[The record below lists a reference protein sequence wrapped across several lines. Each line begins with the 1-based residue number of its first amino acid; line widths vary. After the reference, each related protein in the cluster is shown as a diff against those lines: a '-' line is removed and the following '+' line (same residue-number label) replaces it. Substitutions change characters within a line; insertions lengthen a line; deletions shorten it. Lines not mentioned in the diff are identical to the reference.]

1 MKITEMRGLV
11 LKALQD
17 SRFVGEFT
25 VTIYRSGTQDTEIAK
40 ITGFKRTEAEFPY
53 DFSLKLQSAINEICF
68 KIVSGLYS
76 NEDFVFGIK
85 GRIEYE
91 RAYEE

>member
-1 MKITEMRGLV
+1 MKITEIRDLI

-17 SRFVGEFT
+17 NKFVGEFT
-25 VTIYRSGTQDTEIAK
+25 VTISHPRMEEDIEI
-40 ITGFKRTEAEFPY
+40 IGYKRTAVEFPY
-53 DFSLKLQSAINEICF
+53 DFINGKLQSTINEICF

-76 NEDFVFGIK
+76 NEDFTFTIN

-91 RAYEE
+91 YTPEE